1 MMKQAYETYEFYE
14 NSDVIRLCS
23 LWRDQI
29 DGKVLRN
36 AVNRAMKRYPYLK
49 VRFTRQNECL
59 MSQPNPHEVPV
70 YAKREGLKPLGSEE
84 NGYHLVSVD
93 YEQNVFSLN
102 VCHAIADGSTANH
115 LLRTI
120 AYAYVQ
126 EAYAV
131 PDFSGTIRT
140 PESELLPGE
149 NDTPV
154 PLPKENEG
162 LLCAYESGSELP
174 DSVFGSEEGMFVHLL
189 HLKESEVIAFCKK
202 NDLSP
207 NAFVSVFCAKTI
219 DQLLPHHER
228 PIVCN
233 INQNYGT
240 ELGYR
245 NNRHDLVMP
254 INIVYPSSALL
265 RSFSFL
271 GTVTRG
277 QMILKAS
284 RDYCVHELNGN
295 FERIGKL
302 DALPT
307 LEEKFAY
314 GKAHA
319 RKRDAS
325 GTFIVS
331 YPGRTD
337 LGLLSPYLTDIV
349 PMVFHRF
356 GIAVDAMDGSIRLA
370 WHQKGKG
377 GALLEKFIDH
387 LRQENIEVTVH
398 PPMMMEVPG
407 VKL

>member
-1 MMKQAYETYEFYE
+1 MKQAYETYEFYE

-23 LWRDQI
+23 VWRDEVKGDALKI
-29 DGKVLRN
+29 
-36 AVNRAMKRYPYLK
+36 AVNRAMKRYPYLS
-49 VRFTRQNECL
+49 VRLTRQNECL

-70 YAKREGLKPLGSEE
+70 YPLWEGIKPLGSEE
-84 NGYHLVSVD
+84 NGYHLISVD
-93 YEQNVFSLN
+93 YEQNVFSVN
-102 VCHAIADGSTANH
+102 VCHAIADGNTAH
-115 LLRTI
+115 QLLRTI
-120 AYAYVQ
+120 AYAYAREV
-126 EAYAV
+126 YAL
-131 PDFSGTIRT
+131 PDLTGAIRV

-149 NDTPV
+149 NDTPTPFPQEKAG
-154 PLPKENEG
+154 PLR
-162 LLCAYESGSELP
+162 AYESGLELP
-174 DSVFGSEEGMFVHLL
+174 DSVFGDGEGMFVHLL
-189 HLKESEVIAFCKK
+189 RLKESEVIAFCKK

-219 DQLLPHHER
+219 DQLLPDHDR

-233 INQNYGT
+233 INQNYGV
-240 ELGYR
+240 ELGYM
-245 NNRHDLVMP
+245 NNRHDLVRP
-254 INIVYPSSALL
+254 INIIYPSHVLN

-295 FERIGKL
+295 FERIGVL
-302 DALPT
+302 DTLPT
-307 LEEKFAY
+307 LEDKFAY

-319 RKRDAS
+319 RNRDAS

-337 LGLLSPYLTDIV
+337 LGLLNQYLTDIV

-356 GIAVDAMDGSIRLA
+356 GIAVDSMNGSIRLA

-377 GALLEKFIDH
+377 GALLESFMGR
-387 LRQENIEVTVH
+387 LRQEKIEVTVH
-398 PPMMMEVPG
+398 PPRRMVVPG
-407 VKL
+407 LIL